1 MSTDAITRAE
11 LESDQARQEMSF
23 ATALFQ
29 LERRMMAM
37 ERRIYLVIALASSVI
52 IGAVIG
58 AMQLD

>member
-1 MSTDAITRAE
+1 MSSDAITRAE

-37 ERRIYLVIALASSVI
+37 ERRIYLVIAVASSVI

>member
-1 MSTDAITRAE
+1 MTSDAITRAE
-11 LESDQARQEMSF
+11 LEADQARQEMSF

-37 ERRIYLVIALASSVI
+37 ERRIYLLIPVASSVI

>member
-1 MSTDAITRAE
+1 
-11 LESDQARQEMSF
+11 MSF

-37 ERRIYLVIALASSVI
+37 ERRIYLLIAVASSVI

>member
-37 ERRIYLVIALASSVI
+37 ERRIYLLIAVASSVI

>member
-1 MSTDAITRAE
+1 MSSDAITRAE

-37 ERRIYLVIALASSVI
+37 ERRIYLLIAVASSVI